1 MVAGSQ
7 VQNFSNEIPCVSTN
21 TAKTAMFSR
30 FIDKNLYL
38 RSSDHVSRN
47 SDLILQFGPPWV
59 LQEARLSIYTDI
71 FRCLS
76 SGLMRKYFWLSLE
89 IPLVIL

>member
-1 MVAGSQ
+1 MAAENQ
-7 VQNFSNEIPCVSTN
+7 VQTFGNEIPCVSTN

-38 RSSDHVSRN
+38 RSSDHVSQN
-47 SDLILQFGPPWV
+47 SDLILQFDPPWV
-59 LQEARLSIYTDI
+59 LKESRLSIYANI

-76 SGLMRKYFWLSLE
+76 SGLMRKYFWLSPE